1 MKKLYLFILS
11 FFITFFMFNITFA
24 SDNKVKDKLKKYKET
39 ETISLD
45 NYLLK
50 IKNSK
55 DRQSLKIN
63 KYGDVT
69 YKKKVII
76 TSTGETINNFNCGD
90 SYLLLKIYI
99 VASGAKPHKGCD
111 EKNYIENGIYGLGCY
126 IDRK

>member
-24 SDNKVKDKLKKYKET
+24 SNNEVKDKLKKYKET
-39 ETISLD
+39 ETSSLD

-63 KYGDVT
+63 K
-69 YKKKVII
+69 
-76 TSTGETINNFNCGD
+76 
-90 SYLLLKIYI
+90 
-99 VASGAKPHKGCD
+99 
-111 EKNYIENGIYGLGCY
+111 
-126 IDRK
+126 